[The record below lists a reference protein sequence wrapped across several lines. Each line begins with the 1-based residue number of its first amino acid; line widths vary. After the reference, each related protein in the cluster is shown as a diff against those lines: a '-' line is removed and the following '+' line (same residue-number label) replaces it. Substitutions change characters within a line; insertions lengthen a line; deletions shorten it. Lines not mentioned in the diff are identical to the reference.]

1 MEAHAPAIM
10 IRRAPFQLYTQYVGK
25 GWKALFR
32 CPACGRETWQ
42 HMNFLGR
49 RSLVCTGTKIVKQE
63 VA

>member
-10 IRRAPFQLYTQYVGK
+10 VRRSPLALYSAYVGK

-42 HMNFLGR
+42 HLNFLGR
-49 RSLVCTGTKIVKQE
+49 RSLICSGLKITKKE